1 MLVVMLLNHLEG
13 DLKLGPCVPVFR
25 RLATFSP
32 IERSVSGAVTP
43 GTTSLSSSRSSGA
56 VATRTLREVDP
67 RTVSDRRSVTPT
79 TIDAADRSACCSA
92 HRDGTGRPTEASAAE
107 ARS

>member
-1 MLVVMLLNHLEG
+1 MLLNHLEG

-32 IERSVSGAVTP
+32 MGRSVSGVVTP
-43 GTTSLSSSRSSGA
+43 GTTSLKLEPLQRSSRDADASE
-56 VATRTLREVDP
+56 LDP

-92 HRDGTGRPTEASAAE
+92 HRDGIGRPTEASAAE